1 MAISFFDQA
10 PLGSIAIRT
19 NSAIGTLE
27 SVTGLSVV
35 HLQNG
40 TQVRSTFTLAN
51 VLQDVVDATQY
62 QFTKLFT
69 FPAGE
74 IQFMKANVSLQQ
86 KTTSAIASTIIAA
99 AAGKLG
105 IGTAPASNTTLAAT
119 MINLVPGSGETPTA
133 FTTSQTINVLATL
146 FTAKL
151 KTGVAADFFV
161 IDGTAAPSVLY
172 LNTAYPT
179 AGDVLANGT
188 QTLTGTV
195 VVEWQLLSYDF
206 GF

>member
-1 MAISFFDQA
+1 MSISFFSEQ
-10 PLGSIAIRT
+10 PLGSLPVRT
-19 NSAIGTLE
+19 NSSIGTLE
-27 SVTGLSVV
+27 TVTGLSVV
-35 HLQNG
+35 HRQIG
-40 TQVRSTFTLAN
+40 TNVQSTFTLAG
-51 VLQDVVDATQY
+51 VLQDVVEPTQY

-86 KTTSAIASTIIAA
+86 KTTSTIASTIIAA

-105 IGTAPASNTTLAAT
+105 IGTAPASNTTLATT
-119 MINLVPGSGETPTA
+119 MINLVPGTAETPTP

-179 AGDVLANGT
+179 AGDVLATGT
-188 QTLTGTV
+188 QTFTGTIT
-195 VVEWQLLSYDF
+195 VEWQLLSYDF

>member
-1 MAISFFDQA
+1 MAISYFDDQ
-10 PLGSIAIRT
+10 PLGSLPVRT
-19 NSAIGTLE
+19 NSAIGSLE
-27 SVTGLSVV
+27 TVTGLSVV
-35 HLQNG
+35 HKQLG

-86 KTTSAIASTIIAA
+86 KTTSAIVSTIIAA

>member
-1 MAISFFDQA
+1 MAISYFDDQ
-10 PLGSIAIRT
+10 PLGSLPVRT
-19 NSAIGTLE
+19 NSAIGSLE
-27 SVTGLSVV
+27 TVTGLSVV
-35 HLQNG
+35 HKQLG
-40 TQVRSTFTLAN
+40 TQVRSTFTLAG
-51 VLQDVVDATQY
+51 VIQAVVDPTQY

-86 KTTSAIASTIIAA
+86 KTITDVATTIIAA

-105 IGTAPASNTTLAAT
+105 VGTAPASNTTLAST
-119 MINLVPGSGETPTA
+119 MINLVPGSGETPTP
-133 FTTSQTINVLATL
+133 FTTSPTTGTLATL

-151 KTGVAADFFV
+151 KTGVSGDFFV
-161 IDGTAAPSVLY
+161 IEGTTTPSILY

-179 AGDVLANGT
+179 AGDVLLLGS
-188 QTLTGTV
+188 QSFTGTV